1 MERAATPR
9 ECQGLGGSES
19 VFRNGKIGIGE
30 PGGDCGSG
38 EPGGDCGSGEP
49 GASGGDGSGLTGSD
63 DGNGGGHIVLL
74 HTSRLS

>member
-19 VFRNGKIGIGE
+19 VFRSGKIGI
-30 PGGDCGSG
+30 G

-74 HTSRLS
+74 HTS

>member
-19 VFRNGKIGIGE
+19 VFRNGKIGI
-30 PGGDCGSG
+30 G

>member
-19 VFRNGKIGIGE
+19 VFHSGKIGTDE
-30 PGGDCGSG
+30 PGGDR
-38 EPGGDCGSGEP
+38 GSGEP
-49 GASGGDGSGLTGSD
+49 GASGGDGSGLTGGGDGSGLTGSD
-63 DGNGGGHIVLL
+63 HGNGGGHIVLL